1 MIKNASPENFLT
13 IAFSPHRIETLP
25 FAQKLMQKHDFI
37 ILEEPKNPLFYAFLK
52 NEVSLEEYLKS
63 SDFWFPEFVKETL
76 LLMKNL
82 HNQGKVILQIEPY
95 LEIVSRFQN
104 SLEKGENLENL
115 LDDPEIKEVYLKENK
130 AVGKLIEFYE
140 ASIGDDFL
148 KIVSTVK
155 EFSKADAERFRL
167 RDYLR
172 AKAVLE
178 LLPSKGK
185 IYIESGTIHIY
196 FKKLLHIYL
205 KKPWKIFHKFLL
217 EDFLKP
223 KFNRPWIFP
232 PGELLTL
239 RYILKRKED
248 PHIENLL
255 AARSLIYIKIIPKE
269 EIIPTPEDP
278 FPHAKREIEAINMVN
293 KLSFEDCKI
302 LYKSLF
308 FIKNYL
314 EAKEIVKTYVLKKS
328 KI

>member
-76 LLMKNL
+76 LLMKNFY
-82 HNQGKVILQIEPY
+82 NQGKIILQVEPY
-95 LEIVSRFQN
+95 LEIVNRFQN

-115 LDDPEIKEVYLKENK
+115 LNDPEIKEVYLKENK

-148 KIVSTVK
+148 RIVSTVK

-205 KKPWKIFHKFLL
+205 KKTWKIFHKFLL

-223 KFNRPWIFP
+223 KFNKPWIFP

-314 EAKEIVKTYVLKKS
+314 EAKEIVKTYVLKKY
-328 KI
+328 KF

>member
-1 MIKNASPENFLT
+1 MIKNASTENFLT

-82 HNQGKVILQIEPY
+82 HNQGKVILQVEPY

-115 LDDPEIKEVYLKENK
+115 LNDPEIKEVYLKENK

-314 EAKEIVKTYVLKKS
+314 EAKEIVKTYVLKKY
-328 KI
+328 KF

>member
-1 MIKNASPENFLT
+1 MIKNAYPENFLT

-76 LLMKNL
+76 LLMKSL
-82 HNQGKVILQIEPY
+82 HNQGKVILQVEPY
-95 LEIVSRFQN
+95 LEIVSKFQN

-115 LDDPEIKEVYLKENK
+115 LNDPEIKEVYLKENK
-130 AVGKLIEFYE
+130 AVGKLIKFYE

-314 EAKEIVKTYVLKKS
+314 EAKEIVKTYVLKKY
-328 KI
+328 KF

>member
-1 MIKNASPENFLT
+1 MKKINSCENLLT
-13 IAFSPHRIETLP
+13 IAFSPHRIETLS
-25 FAQKLMQKHDFI
+25 FAQKLMQEHDFI
-37 ILEEPKNPLFYAFLK
+37 ILEEPKNPLFYDFLENK
-52 NEVSLEEYLKS
+52 VSLEDYLKS

-76 LLMKNL
+76 LLMKSL
-82 HNQGKVILQIEPY
+82 YNQGKVILQVEPY
-95 LEIVSRFQN
+95 LEIVSKLQN
-104 SLEKGENLENL
+104 VGEKEGNLENL
-115 LDDPEIKEVYLKENK
+115 LEDPEIKEVYLRENK

-140 ASIGDDFL
+140 ASVGNDFS
-148 KIVSTVK
+148 KIISTVK
-155 EFSKADAERFRL
+155 DFSKADAERFRL

-172 AKAVLE
+172 AKAILKI
-178 LLPSKGK
+178 LPPKGK

-196 FKKLLHIYL
+196 FKKLLRIYL
-205 KKPWKIFHKFLL
+205 KGTWKISHKFLL

-223 KFNRPWIFP
+223 KFNKPWIFP

-239 RYILKRKED
+239 RYILKRKENPQMED
-248 PHIENLL
+248 LL

-278 FPHAKREIEAINMVN
+278 FPHATREISAINMVN

-314 EAKEIVKTYVLKKS
+314 EAEEIVRTYIFRKFKL
-328 KI
+328 

>member
-1 MIKNASPENFLT
+1 MKKVNSCENLLT

-25 FAQKLMQKHDFI
+25 FAQKLMQEHDFI
-37 ILEEPKNPLFYAFLK
+37 ILEEPKNPLFYDFLENK
-52 NEVSLEEYLKS
+52 VSLEEYLKS

-76 LLMKNL
+76 LLMKSL
-82 HNQGKVILQIEPY
+82 YNQGKVILQVEPY
-95 LEIVSRFQN
+95 LEIVSKLQN
-104 SLEKGENLENL
+104 VGEKEGNLENL
-115 LDDPEIKEVYLKENK
+115 LEDPEIKEVYLRENK

-140 ASIGDDFL
+140 ASVGDDFS
-148 KIVSTVK
+148 KIISTVK
-155 EFSKADAERFRL
+155 DFSKADAERFRL

-172 AKAVLE
+172 AKAILKI
-178 LLPSKGK
+178 LPPKGK

-205 KKPWKIFHKFLL
+205 KGTWKISHKFLL

-223 KFNRPWIFP
+223 KFNKPWIFP

-239 RYILKRKED
+239 RYILKRKENPQMED
-248 PHIENLL
+248 LL

-278 FPHAKREIEAINMVN
+278 FPHATREISAINMVN

-314 EAKEIVKTYVLKKS
+314 EAEEIVRTYIFRKFKL
-328 KI
+328 

>member
-1 MIKNASPENFLT
+1 MIKNASTENFLT

-76 LLMKNL
+76 LLMKSL
-82 HNQGKVILQIEPY
+82 HNQGKVILQVEPY
-95 LEIVSRFQN
+95 LEIVSKFQN

-115 LDDPEIKEVYLKENK
+115 LNDPEIKEVYLKENK

-314 EAKEIVKTYVLKKS
+314 EAKEIVKTYVLKKY
-328 KI
+328 KF

>member
-1 MIKNASPENFLT
+1 MIKNIYPENFLT

-76 LLMKNL
+76 LLMKSL
-82 HNQGKVILQIEPY
+82 HNQGKVILQVEPY
-95 LEIVSRFQN
+95 LEIVSKFQN

-115 LDDPEIKEVYLKENK
+115 LNDPEIKEVYLKENK
-130 AVGKLIEFYE
+130 AVGKLIKFYE

-314 EAKEIVKTYVLKKS
+314 EAKEIVKTYVLKKY
-328 KI
+328 KF

>member
-1 MIKNASPENFLT
+1 MIKNAYPENFLT

-76 LLMKNL
+76 LLMKSL
-82 HNQGKVILQIEPY
+82 HNQGKIILQVEPY
-95 LEIVSRFQN
+95 LEIVNRFQN

-115 LDDPEIKEVYLKENK
+115 LNDPEIKEVYLKENK

-205 KKPWKIFHKFLL
+205 KKTWKIFHKFLL
-217 EDFLKP
+217 ENFLKP
-223 KFNRPWIFP
+223 KFNKPWIFP

-314 EAKEIVKTYVLKKS
+314 EAKEIVKTYVLKKY
-328 KI
+328 KF

>member
-1 MIKNASPENFLT
+1 MIKNAYPENFLT

-76 LLMKNL
+76 LLMKSL
-82 HNQGKVILQIEPY
+82 HNQGKVILQVEPY

-115 LDDPEIKEVYLKENK
+115 LNDPEIKEVYLKENK

-314 EAKEIVKTYVLKKS
+314 EAKEIVKTYVLKKY
-328 KI
+328 KF